1 MILCKYTHYLKDKL
15 LFHIHITKESCNFY
29 QDGESGSEIGAD
41 VGHSQTSLPPN
52 IHIPDQTSFC
62 SAATS
67 GAKPKAGVSTKIV
80 FDITHSLNLE
90 MK

>member
-1 MILCKYTHYLKDKL
+1 MILYKYTHYLKDKL
-15 LFHIHITKESCNFY
+15 LFHVHFTKKSSNFY
-29 QDGESGSEIGAD
+29 QDGESGSESGAD
-41 VGHSQTSLPPN
+41 VRHSQTSLSPS
-52 IHIPDQTSFC
+52 IHTPDQTSFC

-80 FDITHSLNLE
+80 FDITHSLKLE